1 MTTSR
6 TLLLLSLLQAR
17 REWSGHALAER
28 LAVSERTV
36 RRDVDRLRQL
46 GYHIHATRG
55 PDGGYRLEA
64 GSELPPLMFDEEQ
77 IVALALALRTVSLAD
92 TKLDAAAE
100 RALSTVRQLMPARL
114 RRRMDSVEV
123 VRAPAGAPTN
133 GRLDAA
139 TFLAVGAAIRELETL
154 RFDYGAGATRV
165 VEPHGLVAHAGRWYL
180 LAWSPAAADWR
191 TYRVDRMT
199 LRDRPGTHFH
209 RRAVPG
215 GDVASFV
222 AGMFKGS
229 RSGDRWP
236 CRGSAVLLAEA
247 EAVAPFVEDGS
258 VEAIGAGRCRVT
270 LGSWSWVGLA
280 AGLLR
285 FDAELEMASPV
296 ELRRAFARVAG
307 RAVGAR
313 GSSALL

>member
-1 MTTSR
+1 
-6 TLLLLSLLQAR
+6 
-17 REWSGHALAER
+17 
-28 LAVSERTV
+28 
-36 RRDVDRLRQL
+36 
-46 GYHIHATRG
+46 
-55 PDGGYRLEA
+55 
-64 GSELPPLMFDEEQ
+64 MFDEEQ

-92 TKLDAAAE
+92 TKLDTAAE

-139 TFLAVGAAIRELETL
+139 TFLAVGAAIRELEML

-180 LAWSPAAADWR
+180 LAWSPAAADWH

-236 CRGSAVLLAEA
+236 CRGARCCRPSRRPWRRSSRTGAWRR
-247 EAVAPFVEDGS
+247 S
-258 VEAIGAGRCRVT
+258 VRAAAGR
-270 LGSWSWVGLA
+270 SW
-280 AGLLR
+280 R
-285 FDAELEMASPV
+285 SP
-296 ELRRAFARVAG
+296 ART
-307 RAVGAR
+307 R
-313 GSSALL
+313 